1 MLIVF
6 QCRLKSIS
14 KSSNLPRFTY
24 IYNIEYHFTQINNKT
39 VNKEKSTKN
48 EKKLDLE
55 ELCCIYK
62 ENYTNSLLCVLL
74 VDDEES
80 DGNIV
85 GTFYIYLNT
94 K

>member
-1 MLIVF
+1 MMLCILPHQLSVASLILYYIVP
-6 QCRLKSIS
+6 L
-14 KSSNLPRFTY
+14 N
-24 IYNIEYHFTQINNKT
+24 
-39 VNKEKSTKN
+39 NKEKATIENSTKK